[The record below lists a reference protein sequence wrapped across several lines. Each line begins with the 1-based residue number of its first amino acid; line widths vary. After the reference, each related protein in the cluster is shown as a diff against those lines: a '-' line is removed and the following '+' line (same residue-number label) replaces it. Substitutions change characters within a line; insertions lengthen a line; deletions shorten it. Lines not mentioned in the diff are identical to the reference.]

1 MLKWTLETIRKD
13 GSYFSW
19 MEERR
24 LEWVPLV
31 VSKLELLLEG
41 KTFIVLTDANRD
53 WLCSYIL
60 NTINKK
66 TNERPYLPFVSL
78 KSFFPSLQSVKTN
91 EDMELLED
99 MLSIAFPNGYIFF
112 YIGQSNH
119 LSSQIAKKRDD
130 SLMWIMDEHIQNSF
144 YLNSKDKHLDIKLI
158 QLCGLLDK
166 TIDALLYAEVS
177 SEDE

>member
-1 MLKWTLETIRKD
+1 MLKWTLDTIRKD

-31 VSKLELLLEG
+31 TSRLKLLLEG
-41 KTFIVLTDANRD
+41 KTFIVLTDAKRD
-53 WLCSYIL
+53 WFCEYIL
-60 NTINKK
+60 TTINKK

-78 KSFFPSLQSVKTN
+78 KAFFPNLQNIKTKDDV
-91 EDMELLED
+91 EFLED
-99 MLSIAFPNGYIFF
+99 MLSIAFPNGYVFF
-112 YIGQSNH
+112 YIGQSNN

-130 SLMWIMDEHIQNSF
+130 SLMWIMDEQIQNSF
-144 YLNSKDKHLDIKLI
+144 FLSSKDEYLDIKLI

-166 TIDALLYAEVS
+166 SINALLYAEVIDT
-177 SEDE
+177 DE